1 MMCFET
7 KITEASIESI
17 QELYAIEVMPE
28 SINIQKTKKEFTGD
42 FTLPVFPFVKLSRK
56 SPEQTADEIGKALKE
71 KLDFIESYTIIKGF
85 LNLSVSHRTW
95 IDFLQKEIQNLA
107 FGNIETNSD
116 GPPVL
121 IEFSSPNTNK
131 PLHLGHIRNNLLGDA
146 IARIM
151 DANKKKVIRLNLV
164 NDRGIHICKSMLA
177 WQKFGANETPQTTGM
192 KGDKLVGKYYVEFDK
207 QYKAEIAELINQGKS
222 KEDAEKQAPI
232 LLEAQ
237 QMLRRWEE
245 GDKDVRKLWANM
257 NQWVYDGFEQ
267 TYNNLGITFDRV
279 YYESETYL
287 LGKEIVKEGL
297 AKKAF
302 YQHPDGSIRVD
313 LTEEGLDE
321 KILLRSDGTSVYITQ
336 DLGTAV
342 LRAKEYQ
349 PQQMIYV
356 VGNEQNYHFDVLK
369 RILSDKLSYDWGKR
383 IYHLSYG
390 MVELP
395 SGKMKSREGTV
406 VDADDLME
414 EMIGMAKQKTE
425 ELGKHDF
432 NEVELNELARMI
444 GIGALKYFILK
455 VDPKKNMLFNPE
467 ESIDLN
473 GNTAPFIQYT
483 HARICSLL
491 RKAGVNTLELPNYNI
506 DVIPEAEKEI
516 LRMLYD
522 YPATLKQAASELN
535 PSLLANY
542 AYELVKTYNRF
553 YQDTPVLKEMN
564 DDLRHFRLQ
573 LSAFTASVIRK
584 AMNLLGIDLPEKM

>member
-1 MMCFET
+1 MYFET
-7 KITEASIESI
+7 KITEASIESLR
-17 QELYAIEVMPE
+17 ELYTADVLPE

-42 FTLPVFPFVKLSRK
+42 FTLPAFPFVKLSRK
-56 SPEQTADEIGKALKE
+56 SPEQTAEEIGKALKE
-71 KLDFIESYTIIKGF
+71 KLDFIESYNIIKGF
-85 LNLSVSHRTW
+85 LNLSLSHQIW
-95 IDFLQKEIQNLA
+95 IDFLHKGVQNPDY
-107 FGNIETNSD
+107 GNTSATSANQPI
-116 GPPVL
+116 L

-131 PLHLGHIRNNLLGDA
+131 PLHLGHVRNNLLGDA
-146 IARIM
+146 VSRIIE
-151 DANKKKVIRLNLV
+151 ANGNKVVRVNLV

-177 WQKFGANETPQTTGM
+177 HQKFGKDETPQSTGM
-192 KGDKLVGKYYVEFDK
+192 KGDKLVGKYYVAFDK
-207 QYKAEIAELINQGKS
+207 QYKAEIEQLINQGKS

-237 QMLRRWEE
+237 QMLRLWEE
-245 GDKDVRKLWANM
+245 GDKDIRKLWENM
-257 NQWVYDGFEQ
+257 NQWVYEGFEQ

-297 AKKAF
+297 EKKVF
-302 YQHPDGSIRVD
+302 YQHPDGSVRVD
-313 LTEEGLDE
+313 LQAEGLDE

-342 LRAKEYQ
+342 LRAKEYH

-369 RILSDKLSYDWGKR
+369 RILYNKLSYDWGER

-406 VDADDLME
+406 VDADDLMD
-414 EMIGMAKQKTE
+414 EMISIAKQKTK
-425 ELGKHDF
+425 ELGKNDF
-432 NEVELNELARMI
+432 NDEELNVLARMI
-444 GIGALKYFILK
+444 GIGALKYFMLK

-491 RKAGVNTLELPNYNI
+491 RKAGVNTLELPTHHI
-506 DVIPEAEKEI
+506 DVIPKAEKEI
-516 LRMLYD
+516 LSMLYE
-522 YPATLKQAASELN
+522 YPATVKQAASELN
-535 PSLLANY
+535 PSLLANF
-542 AYELVKTYNRF
+542 AYELVKAYNRF
-553 YQDTPVLKEMN
+553 YQDTPVLKETN
-564 DDLRHFRLQ
+564 ENLRHFRLQ
-573 LSAFTASVIRK
+573 LSAFTASVLRK

>member
-1 MMCFET
+1 MCFET

-267 TYNNLGITFDRV
+267 TYKDR
-279 YYESETYL
+279 
-287 LGKEIVKEGL
+287 K
-297 AKKAF
+297 
-302 YQHPDGSIRVD
+302 
-313 LTEEGLDE
+313 
-321 KILLRSDGTSVYITQ
+321 SV
-336 DLGTAV
+336 V
-342 LRAKEYQ
+342 
-349 PQQMIYV
+349 
-356 VGNEQNYHFDVLK
+356 
-369 RILSDKLSYDWGKR
+369 
-383 IYHLSYG
+383 
-390 MVELP
+390 
-395 SGKMKSREGTV
+395 
-406 VDADDLME
+406 
-414 EMIGMAKQKTE
+414 
-425 ELGKHDF
+425 
-432 NEVELNELARMI
+432 
-444 GIGALKYFILK
+444 
-455 VDPKKNMLFNPE
+455 
-467 ESIDLN
+467 
-473 GNTAPFIQYT
+473 
-483 HARICSLL
+483 
-491 RKAGVNTLELPNYNI
+491 
-506 DVIPEAEKEI
+506 
-516 LRMLYD
+516 
-522 YPATLKQAASELN
+522 
-535 PSLLANY
+535 
-542 AYELVKTYNRF
+542 
-553 YQDTPVLKEMN
+553 
-564 DDLRHFRLQ
+564 
-573 LSAFTASVIRK
+573 
-584 AMNLLGIDLPEKM
+584 